1 MTVTILVVDG
11 LGIGAMPD
19 AGELRPGDVEADTI
33 GHVAGWSLRERGR
46 PLDVPHLAALGLAAL
61 RPDLGE
67 TVEAGTGDGPTGLP
81 ASLRA
86 MAYRVALGYPGAD
99 TFAGHQTMMGADMS
113 HVVLCPLA
121 DRIDAVAAA
130 LWSAG
135 HRVERLD
142 GQALLIVDGAALVHD
157 NLEADPGLNWN
168 VSCRLDDLPF
178 EEIVAI
184 TRVVR
189 GVAPVARVIAVGGR
203 SDGPLE
209 EFVRD
214 GDFGVVGM
222 DTPASGFYR
231 NGGLEVLHLGA
242 PIDHSSQLPQV
253 AAAHAKQVTLIGK
266 AADILECDLPVER
279 RPGVDTADVLRWTL
293 EAQGHADL
301 VVANVQ
307 QTDLA
312 GHQQDVGRYA
322 DLLEQVDRA
331 LVELTAGLSGEDLL
345 VVTGDHGNDPTI
357 GHGYHTREYVPA
369 LVVESRS
376 GTDRGTER
384 SAASAAADLG
394 SLREVGELS
403 AHRLGIDEPGS
414 VRRA

>member
-11 LGIGAMPD
+11 LGMGAMPD
-19 AGELRPGDVEADTI
+19 AGELRPGDVVADTL
-33 GHVAGWSLRERGR
+33 GQVARWSLRERGR
-46 PLDVPHLAALGLAAL
+46 PLAVPHLAALGLAAL
-61 RPDLGE
+61 RPDLAE
-67 TVEAGTGDGPTGLP
+67 VVEPGAGAPIGSDDSVVGLL
-81 ASLRA
+81 ATA
-86 MAYRVALGYPGAD
+86 HRVALGYPGAD

-121 DRIDAVAAA
+121 DRIGEVEAA
-130 LWSAG
+130 LRSAG
-135 HRVERLD
+135 HRTDHLEGR
-142 GQALLIVDGAALVHD
+142 ALLVVDGVALVHD

-168 VSCRLDDLPF
+168 VSCRLDDLAF

-184 TRVVR
+184 ARLVR
-189 GVAPVARVIAVGGR
+189 DVAPVARVIAVGGQ
-203 SDGPLE
+203 SDGPLPD
-209 EFVRD
+209 FVRN

-231 NGGLEVLHLGA
+231 NGGLDVLHLGA

-253 AAAHAKQVTLIGK
+253 AASHAKQVSLIGK
-266 AADILECDLPVER
+266 AADILESDLPVER

-293 EAQGHADL
+293 KAQGEADL

-312 GHQQDVGRYA
+312 GHQQDVGQYA
-322 DLLEQVDRA
+322 DLLEQVDRG

-357 GHGYHTREYVPA
+357 GHGYHTREYVPT
-369 LVVESRS
+369 LVVQPRD
-376 GTDRGTER
+376 GPAGAYRDVG
-384 SAASAAADLG
+384 AATVGEELDSV
-394 SLREVGELS
+394 RRVGELV
-403 AHRLGIDEPGS
+403 AARLGFELPT
-414 VRRA
+414 